1 MQYSYVISLVMEFA
15 PVMSPDSFENMRRAM
30 VESQLRP
37 EGVTDVRVLDAM
49 GSVAREDFVPE
60 ARRATA
66 YADRMIA
73 LPDGRGINPPIVTGR
88 LLNAAAIVPGDR
100 VLIIGDASGYTTAVV
115 RQLADKVEVETNEG
129 EFDVIVIDGAV
140 EQLPDSLVEQLAPY
154 GRLVT
159 GLVEAG
165 VTRLALGRRA
175 GGGFGLTP
183 FLDAE
188 MAVLPEFARPPA
200 FVF

>member
-37 EGVTDVRVLDAM
+37 EGVTDVRVLEAM

-73 LPDGRGINPPIVTGR
+73 LEDGRGINPPIVTGR
-88 LLNAAAIVPGDR
+88 LLNAAAIAAGDR

-115 RQLADKVEVETNEG
+115 RQLTDKVETEKGEG
-129 EFDVIVIDGAV
+129 MFDVIVVDGAV
-140 EQLPDSLVEQLAPY
+140 EILPDSLVEQLAPN

-165 VTRLALGRRA
+165 VTRLSIGRRA
-175 GGGFGLTP
+175 GSGFGLTP

>member
-1 MQYSYVISLVMEFA
+1 MQYSYVISLVMEFP

-37 EGVTDVRVLDAM
+37 EGVTDNRVLNAM
-49 GSVAREDFVPE
+49 GLVAREDFVPE

-73 LPDGRGINPPIVTGR
+73 LPDGREINPPIVTGR
-88 LLNAAAIVPGDR
+88 LLNAAAIAPGEQ
-100 VLIIGDASGYTTAVV
+100 VLIIGDASGYTAAVV
-115 RQLADKVEVETNEG
+115 RQLADKVETETGEG
-129 EFDVIVIDGAV
+129 LFDVIVVDGAV
-140 EQLPDSLVEQLAPY
+140 EQLPDSLIDQLAPN

-159 GLVEAG
+159 GVFETG
-165 VTRLALGRRA
+165 VTRLAIGRRA
-175 GGGFGLTP
+175 GSGFGLKP

-188 MAVLPEFARPPA
+188 MAVLPAFARPSA

>member
-1 MQYSYVISLVMEFA
+1 MEFA
-15 PVMSPDSFENMRRAM
+15 PVMSPDSFNNMRRAM

-88 LLNAAAIVPGDR
+88 LLNAAAIAADDR
-100 VLIIGDASGYTTAVV
+100 VLIIGDASGYTTAVA
-115 RQLADKVEVETNEG
+115 RQLTVKVETAAGEG
-129 EFDVIVIDGAV
+129 VFDVILIDGAV
-140 EQLPDSLVEQLAPY
+140 EKLPDSLVEQLTPS

-159 GLVEAG
+159 GVFEAG
-165 VTRLALGRRA
+165 VTRLAIGRRA
-175 GGGFGLTP
+175 GSGFGLTP

-188 MAVLPEFARPPA
+188 IAVLPEFARPPA

>member
-37 EGVTDVRVLDAM
+37 EGVTDVRVLEAM

-73 LPDGRGINPPIVTGR
+73 RADGRGINPPIVTGR
-88 LLNAAAIVPGDR
+88 LLNAAAIAAGDR

-115 RQLADKVEVETNEG
+115 RQLTDKVETEKGEG
-129 EFDVIVIDGAV
+129 MFDVIVVDGAV
-140 EQLPDSLVEQLAPY
+140 EILPDSLVEQLAPN

-165 VTRLALGRRA
+165 VTRLSIGRRA
-175 GGGFGLTP
+175 GSGFGLTP

>member
-1 MQYSYVISLVMEFA
+1 
-15 PVMSPDSFENMRRAM
+15 MSTESFEFMRRAM

-37 EGVTDVRVLDAM
+37 EGVTDARVLDAM
-49 GSVAREDFVPE
+49 GAVAREDFVPE

-73 LPDGRGINPPIVTGR
+73 LPGGRGINPPIVTGR
-88 LLNAAAIVPGDR
+88 LLNAAAIAADER
-100 VLIIGDASGYTTAVV
+100 VLIIGDSSGYTTAVV
-115 RQLADKVEVETNEG
+115 RRLTDKVATEACEG
-129 EFDVIVIDGAV
+129 VFDVIVIDGAV
-140 EQLPDSLVEQLAPY
+140 ETLPDTIIEQLATG

-159 GLVEAG
+159 GISEGG
-165 VTRLALGRRA
+165 VTRLATGRLA

-188 MAVLPEFARPPA
+188 MAVLPEFVRPPA
-200 FVF
+200 FAF

>member
-1 MQYSYVISLVMEFA
+1 MEFA

-37 EGVTDVRVLDAM
+37 EGVTDVRVLEAM
-49 GSVAREDFVPE
+49 GSVAREDFVPD

-73 LPDGRGINPPIVTGR
+73 LPNGRGINPPIVTGR
-88 LLNAAAIVPGDR
+88 LLNAAAIVAGDR
-100 VLIIGDASGYTTAVV
+100 VLIIGDSSGYTTAVV
-115 RQLADKVEVETNEG
+115 RQLTDKVETESG
-129 EFDVIVIDGAV
+129 KGLFDVIVIDGAI
-140 EQLPDSLVEQLAPY
+140 EELPASLVEQLAPN
-154 GRLVT
+154 GRLAT
-159 GLVEAG
+159 GLDESG
-165 VTRLALGRRA
+165 VTRLAIGRRA
-175 GGGFGLTP
+175 GSGIGLTP

-188 MAVLPEFARPPA
+188 MAVLSEFARPPA